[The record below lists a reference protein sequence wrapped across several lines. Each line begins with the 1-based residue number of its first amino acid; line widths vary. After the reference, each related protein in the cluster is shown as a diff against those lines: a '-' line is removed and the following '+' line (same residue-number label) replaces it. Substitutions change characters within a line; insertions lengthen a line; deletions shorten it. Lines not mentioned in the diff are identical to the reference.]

1 MKTAIVL
8 AGGQGSRLNYRE
20 KALLELHGK
29 PILLHILERLS
40 RSVDDF
46 IIVAR
51 DRDQQ
56 SKLQLSK
63 LPADRT
69 TVVCDEIRGFGPV
82 AGIYT
87 GLKISKA
94 PYSFVAACDMP
105 YINADVVDLLF
116 GKAYGY
122 DVAIP
127 YPPEPLHAVY
137 KRDVTIEAA
146 KKAIREGKGAI
157 MYVIDQLRANFVPKK
172 EIQTLDP
179 NLCTFLNINRVQDI
193 KRLDDLA
200 MCK

>member
-29 PILLHILERLS
+29 PILLRILERLS
-40 RSVDDF
+40 GSVDDF

-56 SKLQLSK
+56 IK
-63 LPADRT
+63 LPLSRLPVGRT
-69 TVVCDEIRGFGPV
+69 TVVCDEIRGFGPI

-87 GLKISKA
+87 GLKASKA
-94 PYSFVAACDMP
+94 SYSFVVACDMP
-105 YINADVVDLLF
+105 YVNASVVDLLF
-116 GKAYGY
+116 RRASGY

-137 KRDVTIEAA
+137 KRDVTIGAA
-146 KKAIREGKGAI
+146 KKAINEGKGAI
-157 MYVIDQLRANFVPKK
+157 MYIIDQLRANFVSKE

-193 KRLDDLA
+193 RRLSDQA
-200 MCK
+200 ICE

>member
-20 KALLELHGK
+20 KALLELRGK

-56 SKLQLSK
+56 SKLQLIK
-63 LPADRT
+63 LPADRS
-69 TVVCDEIRGFGPV
+69 TVVYDEIPGFGPI

-87 GLKISKA
+87 GLKVSKA
-94 PYSFVAACDMP
+94 SYSFVVACDMP
-105 YINADVVDLLF
+105 YINSNVVDLLF
-116 GKAYGY
+116 SKACGY

-137 KRDVTIEAA
+137 KRDVTIQAA
-146 KKAIREGKGAI
+146 KKAIREGKGAV
-157 MYVIDQLRANFVPKK
+157 MYVIDQLRANFVPKE

-179 NLCTFLNINRVQDI
+179 NLCTFLNINREQDI

-200 MCK
+200 ICE